1 MPTEIKGGVSLAR
14 ALKDYTPDLAKKTKK
29 ELGNILKPMT
39 NKAKGFL
46 PSNDQMLSGWIKASS
61 STDTTDY
68 RHFPKYD
75 ATTAKR
81 GVNYS
86 TSPSQPNKAGFVSLA
101 RIVNASAGGAI
112 FETAGRKNPNGS
124 PVGGRTI
131 GYSGKKFGVGEIVP
145 VWASGK
151 DINTSLNPN
160 AGKQF
165 IARANALGQL
175 VNAAP
180 RQKGQVGRVTRKLTG
195 RVIYRAFSEDQGK
208 TTARVIKALEQAS
221 ANFANTT
228 KKVR

>member
-14 ALKDYTPDLAKKTKK
+14 ALREYTPDLAKSTKK
-29 ELGNILKPMT
+29 ELGNLLKPMT
-39 NKAKGFL
+39 TKARGYL
-46 PSNDQMLSGWIKASS
+46 PANAQMLSNWTKAASS
-61 STDTTDY
+61 TETTNY

-86 TSPSQPNKAGFVSLA
+86 TSPSQPNKSGFVSLA

-112 FETAGRKNPNGS
+112 FETAGRKNPNGQPTQAS
-124 PVGGRTI
+124 TRGK
-131 GYSGKKFGVGEIVP
+131 YSDYIDTSNKVNK
-145 VWASGK
+145 
-151 DINTSLNPN
+151 SLNPN

-165 IARANALGQL
+165 IARANSLGNL

-180 RQKGQVGRVTRKLTG
+180 RQKGQVGRATRKMTG

-208 TTARVIKALEQAS
+208 TTARVIKALERAS
-221 ANFANTT
+221 VNFANTT